1 MKFTIKHMCHFK
13 NSYTHW
19 KLLKLIKYICYTQ
32 INTKLL
38 RFLIP
43 GHFDSQMLIEYT
55 IVNLISCVLKQSYD
69 SKNDILQNE
78 SWLESQNIVH
88 FLVCPSSLRYGNFM
102 NEIPALWSCNKFS
115 FIENQDKKKL
125 LNVWTYD

>member
-1 MKFTIKHMCHFK
+1 M
-13 NSYTHW
+13 
-19 KLLKLIKYICYTQ
+19 
-32 INTKLL
+32 
-38 RFLIP
+38 IP

-55 IVNLISCVLKQSYD
+55 IVNLISCVLKQCYD

-88 FLVCPSSLRYGNFM
+88 FLVCPSSLRYGNSM

>member
-1 MKFTIKHMCHFK
+1 
-13 NSYTHW
+13 
-19 KLLKLIKYICYTQ
+19 
-32 INTKLL
+32 
-38 RFLIP
+38 
-43 GHFDSQMLIEYT
+43 MLIEYT

-88 FLVCPSSLRYGNFM
+88 ILVCPSSLRYGNFM

>member
-1 MKFTIKHMCHFK
+1 
-13 NSYTHW
+13 
-19 KLLKLIKYICYTQ
+19 
-32 INTKLL
+32 
-38 RFLIP
+38 
-43 GHFDSQMLIEYT
+43 MLIEYT